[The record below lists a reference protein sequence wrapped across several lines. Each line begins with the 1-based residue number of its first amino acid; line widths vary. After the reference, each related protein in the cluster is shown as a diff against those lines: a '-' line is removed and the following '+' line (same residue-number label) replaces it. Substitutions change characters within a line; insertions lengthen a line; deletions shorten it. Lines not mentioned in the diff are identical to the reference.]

1 MNKNT
6 KKQILNISFVILLFV
21 IMILMLSNITDEL
34 NFSNIKSFLSSSNPL
49 YLGLAILCWILFI
62 SFESLSLH
70 IILKKLGHKPKIK
83 SSIAYTTADTYYS
96 AITPS
101 ATGGQPASAFY
112 MVRDGIPGG
121 TAGFSLIFNLVGYTT
136 AILLIGIIA
145 FIFGFNNFLLLS
157 GFVKTLIV
165 LGFVLQFFLLLFFI
179 LCMCK
184 HTFVKKCCFGI
195 INILCKLK
203 IVRKREKWIE
213 RVDSVI
219 NKYNSCYK
227 EFKKHKKLLIPVI
240 LCNFLQRSSQV
251 LISAF
256 ICKAATN
263 CNIVDIFILQSLVLL
278 GYNSIPLPG
287 GSIAYEYLYLSI
299 YGLLFEDSFI
309 VIALMITRAISYYF
323 SLLISGIYT
332 MIYHLLQTKWNKKN
346 IGEKV

>member
-6 KKQILNISFVILLFV
+6 KKQILNISFVVLLFV
-21 IMILMLSNITDEL
+21 VMIFMLSNITNEL
-34 NFSNIKSFLSSSNPL
+34 SFSNIKSFLSGSNPL
-49 YLGLAILCWILFI
+49 FLGLAILCWLLFI
-62 SFESLSLH
+62 SFEALSLH

-112 MVRDGIPGG
+112 MIRDGISGG
-121 TAGFSLIFNLVGYTT
+121 TAGFSLIFNLVGYTS

-145 FIFGFNNFLLLS
+145 LTFGFNQFLLLS
-157 GFVKTLIV
+157 SFVKILIV
-165 LGFVLQFFLLLFFI
+165 IGFVLQISLLSFFI

-184 HTFVKKCCFGI
+184 HTLVKKCCYGI
-195 INILCKLK
+195 INILCKLR
-203 IVRKREKWIE
+203 IIRKKEKWIE
-213 RVDSVI
+213 RVDSVV

-227 EFKKHKKLLIPVI
+227 EFKNNKTLLIPVI

-256 ICKAATN
+256 VCKAATN
-263 CNIVDIFILQSLVLL
+263 CNIADIFILQSLVLL

-299 YGLLFEDSFI
+299 YGLFFEDAFI
-309 VIALMITRAISYYF
+309 VVALMVTRAISYYF

-332 MIYHLLQTKWNKKN
+332 MIYHLFQSKWNKKN
-346 IGEKV
+346 IE